1 MSEHREIVV
10 VGSGFAGSLMAR
22 VLAVQGYDVLL
33 LERGTHP
40 RFAIGESTTPLANL
54 SLERLAKRYGLAD
67 CYALAAHGRWMET
80 HPNVRRGLK
89 RGFTFYRHHPG
100 SPPDEARLV
109 DERLLVAASP
119 TDYVSDSHWLRA
131 DVDHHFVIQAAAA
144 GVEYRDRVEVTDAR
158 ITDDGAEI
166 RARRDGATFDI
177 HADFVI
183 DASGPGG
190 FLARQLAIPS
200 GLGRTRTRSGIV
212 FSHFEGVRL
221 ASDVAPHFPAGPYP
235 DDWAAVHHLIDEG
248 WMYSLRFDH
257 GVTSAGFVLSPR
269 GAASLPGDARSADQR
284 WTTLLDRY
292 PTIAAA
298 FSTARPVMP
307 MMQRDRIQH
316 RLTRACGKRWAL
328 LPHAFAFVDPLFS
341 TGIAWSLRAVER
353 LGLAFESARDG
364 ARVPD
369 EQRLSRYEQVL
380 TREADQ
386 IDRMVA
392 GAYEAMAHFDLFAA
406 QAMIYF
412 ATVSFAEI
420 RQRLIT
426 DDGGGAHP
434 AWSGFLG
441 VGDEVCDSLPT
452 ASLRR
457 LRRIT
462 RGEGQPGTAAER
474 ESFATWVS
482 RAIELRNVAG
492 LADPARRNLYPVDLD
507 VLVDRHALLGLT
519 RDQLVAAL
527 PALRGTAPDRERSIA
542 LAIGPT
548 MASARNAGPTL
559 NAVGSGQP

>member
-22 VLAVQGYDVLL
+22 VLAVLGYDVLL

-67 CYALAAHGRWMET
+67 CYQLAAHGRWMET
-80 HPNVRRGLK
+80 HPGVRRGLK

-100 SPPDEARLV
+100 SKAADARLA

-131 DVDHHFVIQAAAA
+131 DVDHHFVMQAAAA
-144 GVEYRDRVEVTDAR
+144 GVDYRDRVEVTDAR
-158 ITDDGAEI
+158 ITDDGAEL
-166 RARRDGATFDI
+166 RARRDGTTVDI
-177 HADFVI
+177 RADVVI

-212 FSHFEGVRL
+212 FSHFEGVGL
-221 ASDVAPHFPAGPYP
+221 ASEFAPHFPVGPYP

-269 GAASLPGDARSADQR
+269 GAASLPADAHSADQK

-298 FSTARPVMP
+298 FSGARAVMP

-316 RLTRACGKRWAL
+316 RLTRAAGKRWVI
-328 LPHAFAFVDPLFS
+328 LPHAYAFVDPLFS

-353 LGLAFESARDG
+353 LGLAFEAVRG
-364 ARVPD
+364 GGRVPD
-369 EQRLSRYEQVL
+369 ENHLSRYEQML

-386 IDRMVA
+386 IDQMVA

-412 ATVSFAEI
+412 ATVSYAEI
-420 RQRLIT
+420 RQRLIPE
-426 DDGGGAHP
+426 GEAHP
-434 AWSGFLG
+434 AWGGFLG
-441 VGDEVCDSLPT
+441 VGDAVCDKLPT

-462 RGEGQPGTAAER
+462 RGNGRTGTAAER
-474 ESFATWVS
+474 DAFAMWVK
-482 RAIELRNVAG
+482 RTIEPRNVVG
-492 LADPARRNLYPVDLD
+492 LAEPTRRNLYPVDLD
-507 VLVDRHALLGLT
+507 VLVDRHARLGLT

-527 PALRGTAPDRERSIA
+527 PALRGMAPERERSIA
-542 LAIGPT
+542 FAIGPT

>member
-67 CYALAAHGRWMET
+67 CYELAAHGRWMQT
-80 HPNVRRGLK
+80 HSSVRRGLK
-89 RGFTFYRHHPG
+89 RGFTFYRHHAG
-100 SPPDEARLV
+100 SKPDDPRLV

-131 DVDHHFVIQAAAA
+131 DVDHHFAMQAAAA

-190 FLARQLAIPS
+190 FLARQLRIPS

-212 FSHFEGVRL
+212 FSHFGGVRL
-221 ASDVAPHFPAGPYP
+221 ASDVAPHFPVGPYP

-269 GAASLPGDARSADQR
+269 GAASLPADARSADQK

-298 FSTARPVMP
+298 FSAARPVMP

-316 RLTRACGKRWAL
+316 RLTRAAGKRWVL

-353 LGLAFESARDG
+353 LCLAFESARAD

-369 EQRLSRYEQVL
+369 EQHLARYEQML

-426 DDGGGAHP
+426 DDEAHP

-441 VGDEVCDSLPT
+441 VGDEVCDPLPRS
-452 ASLRR
+452 SLRR
-457 LRRIT
+457 LWRIT
-462 RGEGQPGTAAER
+462 GGDGRTGTAAER
-474 ESFATWVS
+474 EAFAAWVT
-482 RAIELRNVAG
+482 RTIEPRNVAG

-507 VLVDRHALLGLT
+507 VLVEKHALLGLT
-519 RDQLVAAL
+519 RDQLIAAL
-527 PALRGTAPDRERSIA
+527 PALRGMAPERERSIA